1 MMFFRSVLTIVC
13 NYIGWPCGQ
22 VYSNAEDGVSQLAL
36 TSIRYL
42 NNPESLQNFH
52 QQVSGDTFRVTEA
65 VPGRVCA
72 SGEPEWVNNL
82 SEDSSDPRCQ
92 AAKEFGVGAVLAF
105 PVRLGGMTIAV
116 IELINDEVIEPSSR
130 IMNVMEVVALQI
142 SRVLEREYATAKL
155 LSALEA
161 AKAANQAKSE
171 FLASMSHEI
180 RTPMNAII
188 GMADLLSETSLTAE
202 QAEYIRVFRN
212 AGDSLLEIINGIL
225 DLSKVEAGLLILEL
239 IDFDLDELIEA
250 TVQIMA
256 IRAHEKGLEL
266 TYYVAPE
273 VSTALIGDPVRVRQ
287 ILTNLISNAI
297 KFTAT
302 GEVSVRVGRDPHIT
316 SPDHL
321 TFSVTDSGIGVA
333 KEKQEAIF
341 ENFTQ
346 ADSSTTREYGG
357 TGLGLPICR
366 HLVGMMGGRIWL
378 ESEVGRGSTFRFTVQ
393 LQAQVNPAV
402 DQLEEAPLG
411 LNGLKTLVVDD
422 NPTNR
427 LILTE
432 TLSKWGCSVTA
443 VEDGYKAL
451 AELDQG
457 RTLGREYDL
466 LLLDRRMPGMDGFE
480 VAEHIKDDLGGV
492 GVTIMMLTSG
502 TTPGDLERLQGLGV
516 ARYLTKPVRRSEL
529 HHVLSA
535 AFSGNPS
542 IPSAVKSQAMSLAD
556 ADERAL
562 RVLVVDDSRD
572 NQMLILSYLKK
583 LPYQLD
589 VAENGKIGVEKF
601 TVGKYDLV
609 LMDMQMPVMDGY
621 TATKSIRD
629 WERGQGV
636 TATPVIALTANALKE
651 DEQKSLDAG
660 CTAHLTK
667 PIKKSPLLD
676 AILEYT
682 RGVTV

>member
-1 MMFFRSVLTIVC
+1 MFFRSVLTIVC

-256 IRAHEKGLEL
+256 IRA
-266 TYYVAPE
+266 
-273 VSTALIGDPVRVRQ
+273 
-287 ILTNLISNAI
+287 
-297 KFTAT
+297 
-302 GEVSVRVGRDPHIT
+302 
-316 SPDHL
+316 
-321 TFSVTDSGIGVA
+321 
-333 KEKQEAIF
+333 
-341 ENFTQ
+341 
-346 ADSSTTREYGG
+346 
-357 TGLGLPICR
+357 
-366 HLVGMMGGRIWL
+366 
-378 ESEVGRGSTFRFTVQ
+378 
-393 LQAQVNPAV
+393 
-402 DQLEEAPLG
+402 
-411 LNGLKTLVVDD
+411 
-422 NPTNR
+422 
-427 LILTE
+427 
-432 TLSKWGCSVTA
+432 
-443 VEDGYKAL
+443 
-451 AELDQG
+451 
-457 RTLGREYDL
+457 
-466 LLLDRRMPGMDGFE
+466 
-480 VAEHIKDDLGGV
+480 
-492 GVTIMMLTSG
+492 
-502 TTPGDLERLQGLGV
+502 
-516 ARYLTKPVRRSEL
+516 
-529 HHVLSA
+529 
-535 AFSGNPS
+535 
-542 IPSAVKSQAMSLAD
+542 
-556 ADERAL
+556 
-562 RVLVVDDSRD
+562 
-572 NQMLILSYLKK
+572 
-583 LPYQLD
+583 
-589 VAENGKIGVEKF
+589 
-601 TVGKYDLV
+601 
-609 LMDMQMPVMDGY
+609 
-621 TATKSIRD
+621 
-629 WERGQGV
+629 
-636 TATPVIALTANALKE
+636 
-651 DEQKSLDAG
+651 
-660 CTAHLTK
+660 
-667 PIKKSPLLD
+667 
-676 AILEYT
+676 
-682 RGVTV
+682 

>member
-1 MMFFRSVLTIVC
+1 
-13 NYIGWPCGQ
+13 
-22 VYSNAEDGVSQLAL
+22 
-36 TSIRYL
+36 
-42 NNPESLQNFH
+42 
-52 QQVSGDTFRVTEA
+52 
-65 VPGRVCA
+65 
-72 SGEPEWVNNL
+72 
-82 SEDSSDPRCQ
+82 
-92 AAKEFGVGAVLAF
+92 LAF

>member
-1 MMFFRSVLTIVC
+1 M
-13 NYIGWPCGQ
+13 
-22 VYSNAEDGVSQLAL
+22 YSNAEDGVSQLAL